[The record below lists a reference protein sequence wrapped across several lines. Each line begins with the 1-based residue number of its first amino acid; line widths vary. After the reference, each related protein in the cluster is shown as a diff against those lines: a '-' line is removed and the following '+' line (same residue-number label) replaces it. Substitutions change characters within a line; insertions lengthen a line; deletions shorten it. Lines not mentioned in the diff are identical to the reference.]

1 MEEKNRGNNAAETPP
16 KENDFSVPNKRDYE
30 EELLAIIQSDLPSE
44 EIREKLTD
52 YHDNDIASV
61 FGELTQA
68 NRRKL
73 YHILSDDEISD
84 IFSYLDNVE
93 DYIAELDAE
102 KAADIIESMDAD
114 DAVDVLDELE
124 DDTRNEI
131 IDLMDDEAVEDI
143 EMISSYGE
151 NTVGSRMTTNFIS
164 VPDNYSVKQ
173 AMKSV
178 IDQAAENDNISTIY
192 ATDEQGAFRGAI
204 DLRDLVI
211 ARSTQ
216 DLKEIITESY
226 PYVYAAED
234 IADCIEKL
242 KEYSEDSIPVLDN
255 ENRILG
261 VITSADIVEAVDE
274 EMGEDYA
281 KLAGLTAEED
291 LQESLKESMR
301 KRMPWLVL
309 LLGLGL
315 VVSSVVGMF
324 ETVVSQIAIVMCFQS
339 LILDMAGNVGTQSL
353 AVTIRVLMD
362 ENLNRKDKFGLILKE
377 MRIGFAN
384 GLFLGIMAFVFI
396 GLYVC
401 FIKGNALSY
410 SFLISGCVGVSL
422 MLAMVISSLVGTTI
436 PLLFHK
442 IKVDPAVASGPLITT
457 VNDLVAVVTYY
468 GLVWLFMIELLKI

>member
-281 KLAGLTAEED
+281 KLGGLTEEED
-291 LQESLKESMR
+291 LSESTAKSVR
-301 KRMPWLVL
+301 KRLPWLIIL
-309 LLGLGL
+309 LFLGLG
-315 VVSSVVGMF
+315 VSTVVGLF
-324 ETVVSQIAIVMCFQS
+324 DHVIDRLAYLVFFQS
-339 LILDMAGNVGTQSL
+339 MSLDMAGNVGTQSL
-353 AVTIRVLMD
+353 AVTIRVLADDVDGKTMAKLVFK
-362 ENLNRKDKFGLILKE
+362 EIRVGFFNGLIV
-377 MRIGFAN
+377 G
-384 GLFLGIMAFVFI
+384 
-396 GLYVC
+396 
-401 FIKGNALSY
+401 ALSFASSALY
-410 SFLISGCVGVSL
+410 LFIAKSTPQPLLAALCISAAMAV
-422 MLAMVISSLVGTTI
+422 AMVVSSFFGTII
-436 PLLFHK
+436 PMLFKKMK
-442 IKVDPAVASGPLITT
+442 IDPAVASGPLITT
-457 VNDLVAVVTYY
+457 INDMVAVCVYY
-468 GLVWLFMIELLKI
+468 SLAMMILAAAL

>member
-281 KLAGLTAEED
+281 KLGGLTEEED
-291 LQESLKESMR
+291 LSESTAKSVR
-301 KRMPWLVL
+301 KRLP
-309 LLGLGL
+309 
-315 VVSSVVGMF
+315 
-324 ETVVSQIAIVMCFQS
+324 
-339 LILDMAGNVGTQSL
+339 
-353 AVTIRVLMD
+353 
-362 ENLNRKDKFGLILKE
+362 
-377 MRIGFAN
+377 
-384 GLFLGIMAFVFI
+384 
-396 GLYVC
+396 
-401 FIKGNALSY
+401 
-410 SFLISGCVGVSL
+410 
-422 MLAMVISSLVGTTI
+422 
-436 PLLFHK
+436 
-442 IKVDPAVASGPLITT
+442 
-457 VNDLVAVVTYY
+457 
-468 GLVWLFMIELLKI
+468 

>member
-281 KLAGLTAEED
+281 KLGGLTEEED
-291 LQESLKESMR
+291 LSESTAKSVR
-301 KRMPWLVL
+301 KRLPWLIIL
-309 LLGLGL
+309 LFLGLG
-315 VVSSVVGMF
+315 VSTVVGLF
-324 ETVVSQIAIVMCFQS
+324 DHVIDRLAYLVFFQS
-339 LILDMAGNVGTQSL
+339 MILDMAGN
-353 AVTIRVLMD
+353 
-362 ENLNRKDKFGLILKE
+362 
-377 MRIGFAN
+377 
-384 GLFLGIMAFVFI
+384 
-396 GLYVC
+396 
-401 FIKGNALSY
+401 
-410 SFLISGCVGVSL
+410 
-422 MLAMVISSLVGTTI
+422 
-436 PLLFHK
+436 
-442 IKVDPAVASGPLITT
+442 DPRAGRRRGRQDDGETRL
-457 VNDLVAVVTYY
+457 
-468 GLVWLFMIELLKI
+468 

>member
-61 FGELTQA
+61 FGELTEA

-173 AMKSV
+173 AMK
-178 IDQAAENDNISTIY
+178 IS
-192 ATDEQGAFRGAI
+192 E
-204 DLRDLVI
+204 
-211 ARSTQ
+211 
-216 DLKEIITESY
+216 
-226 PYVYAAED
+226 
-234 IADCIEKL
+234 
-242 KEYSEDSIPVLDN
+242 
-255 ENRILG
+255 
-261 VITSADIVEAVDE
+261 
-274 EMGEDYA
+274 
-281 KLAGLTAEED
+281 
-291 LQESLKESMR
+291 
-301 KRMPWLVL
+301 
-309 LLGLGL
+309 
-315 VVSSVVGMF
+315 
-324 ETVVSQIAIVMCFQS
+324 
-339 LILDMAGNVGTQSL
+339 
-353 AVTIRVLMD
+353 
-362 ENLNRKDKFGLILKE
+362 
-377 MRIGFAN
+377 
-384 GLFLGIMAFVFI
+384 
-396 GLYVC
+396 
-401 FIKGNALSY
+401 
-410 SFLISGCVGVSL
+410 
-422 MLAMVISSLVGTTI
+422 ISSSDRI
-436 PLLFHK
+436 
-442 IKVDPAVASGPLITT
+442 
-457 VNDLVAVVTYY
+457 
-468 GLVWLFMIELLKI
+468 